1 MSEPQ
6 KHTEAEAP
14 SKSGARWEE
23 VTFIRDCDA
32 IIIPDGFRIRVPQ
45 STLGVINQLLG
56 GNYTIRVDT
65 GYLVRIDGADAD
77 AIGKEVDPALLELED
92 TEIDEERVLE
102 VLTSCYDP
110 EIPVNIVDLGLIYG
124 CDVLDQEDGSV
135 RIDVQMTLT
144 APGCGMGQVLKDDV
158 ERRLSRLPGVSVTEV
173 ELVFDPPWS
182 MERMTEEARL
192 ELGFG

>member
-1 MSEPQ
+1 MN
-6 KHTEAEAP
+6 
-14 SKSGARWEE
+14 KSGSRWEE

-45 STLGVINQLLG
+45 GTLGVINQLLG

-65 GYLVRIDGADAD
+65 GYLVRIDGSEAD
-77 AIGKEVDPALLELED
+77 AIGKEVDPALIDVEDAELDED
-92 TEIDEERVLE
+92 RILE
-102 VLTSCYDP
+102 VLSSCYDP

-124 CDVLDQEDGSV
+124 CDIVEVEDESV

-158 ERRLSRLPGVSVTEV
+158 ERRLTRLPGVVAAEV
-173 ELVFDPPWS
+173 ELVFDPPWT

>member
-1 MSEPQ
+1 VSDAQ
-6 KHTEAEAP
+6 KHTEDDAP

-158 ERRLSRLPGVSVTEV
+158 ERRLNRLPGVSVTEV